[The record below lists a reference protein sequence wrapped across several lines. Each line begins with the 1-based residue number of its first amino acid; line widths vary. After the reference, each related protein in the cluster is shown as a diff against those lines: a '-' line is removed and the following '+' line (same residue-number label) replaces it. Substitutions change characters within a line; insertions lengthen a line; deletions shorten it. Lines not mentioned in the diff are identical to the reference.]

1 MERSG
6 QKRKAKAYASFPDKD
21 GSKKL
26 GSRTVEGAGQPE
38 AAKDR
43 NRHGLVDG
51 Q

>member
-6 QKRKAKAYASFPDKD
+6 QKRKAKVYAAVPDKD

-26 GSRTVEGAGQPE
+26 GSRTVERIGQPE

-43 NRHGLVDG
+43 NRHGLVDD